1 MDELI
6 RPHDFE
12 EAKEHIQTFANN
24 TSACT
29 DLDRVSTR
37 GGLFGWFDHNVTGA
51 ELNKV
56 TGQVQDHLV
65 RINELQKSFISE
77 FGQVYKAL
85 ESLDSE
91 YIKGIL
97 IAVKGAQ
104 ESSDQAKSASEK
116 VQKAQTDISK
126 TIEGQ
131 KKVISILTE
140 HKKKLETI
148 KHLDNIDDIWKDLV
162 DAKKVLDE
170 MTETVEKFH
179 ALIEREKMAIYDAIS
194 EKEKDICSIK
204 KQIDELL
211 QLREKLQTQEHLT
224 EIDLLWSKVENSM
237 SEIKAILSSID
248 SMSEQSKTMQN
259 EVSSIEY
266 SIKPLL
272 ELEHIHDADKI
283 WAISNKNS
291 AAINEIKN
299 ALDSYNGSLVSIQER
314 QDELFKVLQET
325 DKENLST
332 IEALKT
338 KMKTTYVIT
347 GVLAA
352 IEIIHLVVGSLM

>member
-12 EAKEHIQTFANN
+12 EAKKHIQTFANN

-29 DLDRVSTR
+29 DLDRVSTS

-51 ELNKV
+51 ELNKI

-104 ESSDQAKSASEK
+104 ESSDQAKRASEK
-116 VQKAQTDISK
+116 AQKAQTDISK

-131 KKVISILTE
+131 KKVISILTD

-148 KHLDNIDDIWKDLV
+148 KHLDSIDEIWKDLV
-162 DAKKVLDE
+162 EVKRLLDE
-170 MTETVEKFH
+170 MTK
-179 ALIEREKMAIYDAIS
+179 
-194 EKEKDICSIK
+194 
-204 KQIDELL
+204 
-211 QLREKLQTQEHLT
+211 
-224 EIDLLWSKVENSM
+224 
-237 SEIKAILSSID
+237 
-248 SMSEQSKTMQN
+248 QSKTIQN
-259 EVSSIEY
+259 DVSSLEY

-272 ELEHIHDADKI
+272 ELEHIHDIDII

-291 AAINEIKN
+291 ASINEIKN

-314 QDELFKVLQET
+314 QDELFKKLQET

>member
-1 MDELI
+1 MI

-29 DLDRVSTR
+29 DLDKVSTS
-37 GGLFGWFDHNVTGA
+37 GGLFGLFDHNVTGA

-104 ESSDQAKSASEK
+104 ESSDQAKAASEK
-116 VQKAQTDISK
+116 AQKAQTDISK

-131 KKVISILTE
+131 KKVIAILTD

-148 KHLDNIDDIWKDLV
+148 KHLYNIDEIWKDLI
-162 DAKKVLDE
+162 DAKKVLDDI
-170 MTETVEKFH
+170 TETVEKLQL
-179 ALIEREKMAIYDAIS
+179 LIEKEKQAIYEIIS
-194 EKEKDICSIK
+194 EKEKDICSVNEK
-204 KQIDELL
+204 IDEL
-211 QLREKLQTQEHLT
+211 QQFSEKLKDQDHIV
-224 EIDLLWSKVENSM
+224 EIDLLWSKVERGF
-237 SEIKAILSSID
+237 SEIEGLLKSMELITSQIEALQKEISSFET
-248 SMSEQSKTMQN
+248 SM
-259 EVSSIEY
+259 
-266 SIKPLL
+266 KPLL
-272 ELEHIHDADKI
+272 EQGHIQDIDKL
-283 WAISNKNS
+283 WETSSHNS
-291 AAINEIKN
+291 ASISEMKSEICMHN
-299 ALDSYNGSLVSIQER
+299 SSIVSIQNR
-314 QDELFKVLQET
+314 QDELLNELNER
-325 DKENLST
+325 DKEKNSK
-332 IEALKT
+332 IEELNKKLKIAYIMTGALAT
-338 KMKTTYVIT
+338 
-347 GVLAA
+347 L
-352 IEIIHLVVGSLM
+352 EIVHLIVGFLL

>member
-29 DLDRVSTR
+29 DLDRVSTS
-37 GGLFGWFDHNVTGA
+37 GGLFGWFEHNVTGA

-104 ESSDQAKSASEK
+104 ESSDQAKRASEK
-116 VQKAQTDISK
+116 AQKAQTDISK

-131 KKVISILTE
+131 KKVISILTD

-148 KHLDNIDDIWKDLV
+148 KHLDNIDEIWKDLV
-162 DAKKVLDE
+162 DAKEVLDE

-179 ALIEREKMAIYDAIS
+179 TLIEKEKQVIYDVIS
-194 EKEKDICSIK
+194 EKE
-204 KQIDELL
+204 
-211 QLREKLQTQEHLT
+211 
-224 EIDLLWSKVENSM
+224 
-237 SEIKAILSSID
+237 KAILSSIE
-248 SMSEQSKTMQN
+248 SMTEQSKTIQN
-259 EVSSIEY
+259 EISSLES

-272 ELEHIHDADKI
+272 ELEHVHDIDKI
-283 WAISNKNS
+283 WAISNNNS
-291 AAINEIKN
+291 ASISEINNELDRHN
-299 ALDSYNGSLVSIQER
+299 ASFVSTQER
-314 QDELFKVLQET
+314 QDELFKELQET
-325 DKENLST
+325 DKENQST

-338 KMKTTYVIT
+338 KIKIAYVIT

-352 IEIIHLVVGSLM
+352 IEIVHLVVGFLI

>member
-24 TSACT
+24 TSVCT
-29 DLDRVSTR
+29 DLDRVSTS

-65 RINELQKSFISE
+65 RINKLQKSFISE

-104 ESSDQAKSASEK
+104 ESSDQAKRASEK
-116 VQKAQTDISK
+116 AQKAQADISK

-131 KKVISILTE
+131 KKVIAILTK

-148 KHLDNIDDIWKDLV
+148 KHLDNIDEIWKDLV
-162 DAKKVLDE
+162 GAKKVLDE
-170 MTETVEKFH
+170 ITEAIESVH
-179 ALIEREKMAIYDAIS
+179 ALIEKEKQAIYDVIS
-194 EKEKDICSIK
+194 EKEKEVCLIK
-204 KQIDELL
+204 EQIDEL
-211 QLREKLQTQEHLT
+211 QQFCEKLQDQDHLA
-224 EIDLLWSKVENSM
+224 EIDLIWSKVENGV
-237 SEIKAILSSID
+237 SEIKTILSSFE
-248 SMSEQSKTMQN
+248 SMTEQSKSMQN
-259 EVSSIEY
+259 EISSLES

-272 ELEHIHDADKI
+272 ELEHAHDIDKI
-283 WAISNKNS
+283 WAISNINS
-291 AAINEIKN
+291 ASISEIKN
-299 ALDSYNGSLVSIQER
+299 ELDSYNTSLVSTQER
-314 QDELFKVLQET
+314 QGELFKELQET
-325 DKENLST
+325 DKENQST
-332 IEALKT
+332 IEVLKT
-338 KMKTTYVIT
+338 KIKAAYVVT
-347 GVLAA
+347 SVLAA
-352 IEIIHLVVGSLM
+352 IEIIHLVVGFLI